1 MLSHSD
7 LIINVLDVIRFNR
20 GMVSH
25 STSKRPFHVLSR
37 RIHGNSE
44 IYKDGNT
51 YCTDEGKVLY
61 IPSGINY
68 SQKSGSDEEIIA
80 VHFDILN
87 FGTDRIQ
94 IAEFPDKAITED
106 FSRLHEL
113 WTAKRPGYRYL
124 CNAAFYEILAKLCSC
139 SAKNEVGTDMILSS
153 LEYIDKNF
161 AQEITIPHLAKL
173 CGVSES
179 YYRRIFSKCM
189 GISPLKYI
197 NRRRVAFAKPLIL
210 SGRYSM
216 SEISEMC
223 GFSEQ
228 KYMYDVFKKE
238 TGLSPSG
245 YRKAGLA

>member
-7 LIINVLDVIRFNR
+7 LIINVLDVIRFHR
-20 GMVSH
+20 GVVSY

-37 RIHGNSE
+37 RIRGNSE
-44 IYKDGNT
+44 IYKDNRT
-51 YCTDEGKVLY
+51 YYADESKVLY
-61 IPSGINY
+61 IPSGTDY
-68 SQKSGSDEEIIA
+68 SQKSGCEEEIIA
-80 VHFDILN
+80 VHFEILN
-87 FGTDRIQ
+87 FGTNRIQ
-94 IAEFPDKAITED
+94 AADFPDSSITED

-113 WTAKRPGYRYL
+113 WSAKRPGYRYL
-124 CNAAFYEILAKLCSC
+124 CNAAFYEILANLCS
-139 SAKNEVGTDMILSS
+139 SSENNSGKDMILAS

-161 AQEITIPHLAKL
+161 EKKITIPYLAKL

-197 NRRRVAFAKPLIL
+197 NRRRVAYAKPLIL

-216 SEISEMC
+216 SEVSAMC

-228 KYMYDVFKKE
+228 KYMYDVFKRE
-238 TGLSPSG
+238 TGLSPSE
-245 YRKAGLA
+245 YRKMGLG

>member
-7 LIINVLDVIRFNR
+7 LIINVLDVIRFHR

-44 IYKDGNT
+44 IYKDGKT
-51 YCTDEGKVLY
+51 YFADESKVLY

-68 SQKSGSDEEIIA
+68 SQKSGCEEEIIA

-94 IAEFPDKAITED
+94 LADFPDKAITED
-106 FSRLHEL
+106 FSRLHKL

-124 CNAAFYEILAKLCSC
+124 CNAAFYEILSKLCS
-139 SAKNEVGTDMILSS
+139 SVSDNDAGTDMILSS

-161 AQEITIPHLAKL
+161 AKEITIPHLAKL

-179 YYRRIFSKCM
+179 YYRRIFSKHM
-189 GISPLKYI
+189 GLSPLKYI

-245 YRKAGLA
+245 YRKAGLG